1 MPNPNC
7 HPKVA
12 KWVKRKMR
20 CSSVNPHGVMPKAGT
35 TSSMRVQAVG
45 KCINHFLTNAHP
57 KRTEQALCAVA
68 KDVKIAGYEHIA
80 TCEEKSVPFDACEKG
95 IVYGACPNLKQI
107 DSACFAHNGCIHCIP
122 EEHLDMIGIDALSSA
137 LVPREC
143 TLQHVNAANTKKV
156 CSALNAAQGLE
167 NFCVRSKKK
176 TGSSDTSVK
185 CTIIGNKVARGHHG
199 FSRDKLIEVSPESQA
214 TLERMAR
221 RVEDCGLQVISSGH
235 LRGLSHV
242 ANNGLIETLGGTRM
256 VAGLASS
263 VDYSAPSHTDI
274 DSSLSFHQINVEGW
288 DPKLE
293 DPIVQYFCF
302 PWYGYCVGLRPGD
315 VLVFN
320 PKVHH
325 CLSSKTED
333 YSNER
338 VHVSAF
344 HLKQGHVGL
353 NNNAL
358 PLQDEYLMCMDSELF
373 TRLR

>member
-1 MPNPNC
+1 
-7 HPKVA
+7 
-12 KWVKRKMR
+12 
-20 CSSVNPHGVMPKAGT
+20 
-35 TSSMRVQAVG
+35 MRVQAVG
-45 KCINHFLTNAHP
+45 KCINHSFSNAYP
-57 KRTEQALCAVA
+57 RRTKQALRAVA
-68 KDVKIAGYEHIA
+68 KDVKIAGHERIV
-80 TCEEKSVPFDACEKG
+80 TCEEKSAPFDDCEKG
-95 IVYGACPNLKQI
+95 IVCGACPNLKQI
-107 DSACFAHNGCIHCIP
+107 DPACFAHNGCLHHIP
-122 EEHLDMIGIDALSSA
+122 GEHSDMKGIDALSSA

-167 NFCVRSKKK
+167 NSCVRSEKK
-176 TGSSDTSVK
+176 TGSSDANAK
-185 CTIIGNKVARGHHG
+185 YAIIGNKVARGHHG
-199 FSRDKLIEVSPESQA
+199 FSRDKLMEASPESRA

-221 RVEDCGLQVISSGH
+221 RVEDIGLQVTPSGF
-235 LRGLSHV
+235 LRALSHV
-242 ANNGLIETLGGTRM
+242 KKNNLIETLGDTKM

-263 VDYSAPSHTDI
+263 VNYSAPSHTDI

-302 PWYGYCVGLRPGD
+302 PRYGYCVGLRPGD

-325 CLSSKTED
+325 CLSSKTKD

-353 NNNAL
+353 NNNGL
-358 PLQDEYLMCMDSELF
+358 PLQDEYLMHMNSELF